1 MSDSSTNI
9 DLVTFLSDFG
19 RNGGGYVAACE
30 AVIASIAPGVRV
42 LHLSHEVGVGDVGW
56 GSRELARVAPLCP
69 RAVHLAVV
77 DPGVGTER
85 RPLVLVTGRGDRLVG
100 PDNGLLVPG
109 AEALGGLMEAWLLE
123 PDRVRKRAGLPE
135 TGVSHTFHGRDIFA
149 PAAALLALG
158 VPASAIGRP
167 FDITALERPRK
178 TVFEATPHSLTAE
191 VIEIDRFGNVGLS
204 ARFDDCVFPTT
215 SVRVELVGEDLPVWN
230 ARVVD
235 TFGRL
240 LSGELGV
247 YRDSWGQVALALNG
261 ASAAQL
267 LSLSIGRIIRIE
279 LEETV

>member
-1 MSDSSTNI
+1 MSDSPTRK

-19 RNGGGYVAACE
+19 HNGGGYVAACE
-30 AVIASIAPGVRV
+30 AVIASLAPGVRV

-69 RAVHLAVV
+69 CAVHLAVV
-77 DPGVGTER
+77 DPGVGTDR

-100 PDNGLLVPG
+100 PDNGLLIPG
-109 AEALGGLMEAWLLE
+109 AEALGGLTEAWLVE
-123 PDRVRKRAGLPE
+123 PDRVRRRAGLPE
-135 TGVSHTFHGRDIFA
+135 TGVSPTFHGRDIFA
-149 PAAALLALG
+149 PTAALLAIG
-158 VPASAIGRP
+158 VPTSELGRP
-167 FDITALERPRK
+167 FDVTALARPRK
-178 TVFEATPHSLTAE
+178 PFFETTPQGLTAE

-204 ARFDDCVFPTT
+204 ARFDDCVFPRT
-215 SVRVELVGEDLPVWN
+215 SVKVEVVGEDLPVWN

-267 LSLSIGRIIRIE
+267 LSLNIGMMIRIE
-279 LEETV
+279 LEETA